1 MQNPSN
7 KVLAKA
13 FDLYSN
19 GGKSQKDVLQITWA
33 PDGSGKADPNGET
46 LNYSQFWLYC
56 QSQTLPQEAFITAT
70 EGSDPWFRAIEKA
83 RAAGDSWGLI
93 AVKCRAPEGRVRKAF
108 STASGLRSQ
117 GLRVGKGGR
126 YLDNDPVLYAGSAVK
141 TGTAIPTT
149 AKRAEFRDFVTSGL
163 EALPDDELRRR
174 AALHGFKVSPK
185 TKRAVLIGMVS
196 DPAAAKAKI
205 AERKAP
211 KAKPVQTDFTDEVAG
226 LIAFATS

>member
-13 FDLYSN
+13 FALYTE

-33 PDGSGKADPNGET
+33 TDGSAKTDPNGET

-56 QSQTLPQEAFITAT
+56 QSQTLPAEAFITAT
-70 EGSDPWFRAIEKA
+70 EGSDPWFAAIT
-83 RAAGDSWGLI
+83 RCRNAGDSWGLI

-108 STASGLRSQ
+108 AAATGLRSQ

-174 AALHGFKVSPK
+174 AGLHGFKVTPK
-185 TKRAVLIGMVS
+185 TKRALLIAMVT
-196 DPAAAKAKI
+196 DPTVVKAAKAARAAKK
-205 AERKAP
+205 AEPQAP
-211 KAKPVQTDFTDEVAG
+211 AA
-226 LIAFATS
+226 